1 MEEIDNTIINQD
13 YDSKS
18 FSTIQKVLILQRLLK
33 EWTAKKKMFIDNKE
47 KMISKIDKKCYQ
59 YFEGRIKVKK
69 AFDYILNDD
78 IKITN
83 RNYILKKEK
92 INTNDDLEKSIYNF
106 YFLLQNDNSL
116 MLKLI
121 ELCQN
126 RYYEELSD
134 FFVHFLYVN
143 IINFS
148 FAEDQL
154 FLMIYLLLE
163 KLIIQ
168 NLPYILKSNN
178 EEPITYLKDTFLF
191 YVFKSLTRKID
202 LRKYLGNILNSHI
215 LRLENLRLTLST
227 DISKVNKIVNLRN
240 AFIYRNFFE
249 SIGSL
254 KDSQIHKR
262 KQKFKGSKSGDTNI
276 NNLNKGNFGL
286 KRAKKIEIGTSIIQS
301 EENDYDII
309 DKKMNE
315 KKDEKN
321 NNEKDV
327 LDEYEIIDD
336 KGNIIENEEKPTT
349 IFKKRTTK
357 VEEND
362 KKDEKED
369 NKKENKININFEN
382 LKLGKKS
389 ISDYNNNKN
398 INENKNKLNFSLNI
412 SKGTSDIITKT
423 QLSMNVNNGKIP
435 LDIFFNDIDVTK
447 KKLSELREEY
457 DKREF
462 NDINFAMK
470 CYLDNLISQIPEKK
484 NNKINKK
491 VDINKDNNK
500 NDDGEI
506 FSSSLFN
513 EELYMIGQIKSNDN
527 FYQLMKKIKINHRII
542 SKIIN
547 NIINEISKNL
557 ASFPYSIKCI
567 FKIINELLKKKYLT
581 EEPYD
586 MDTYQGYLFKMNFLI
601 GNIILPI
608 IKDPNYNGIISN
620 DIISDITKENL
631 KIISSIFEKMITGQL
646 FTKKENSSMTLYN
659 LFIIETLPKLFE
671 LMNNFGKSIELPNY
685 IDKLIKCHYSE
696 RKINYDYFKE
706 DQNESIQFQSICSS
720 LNNLYIFI
728 NIIGMNKETLIDN
741 NANQE
746 QKKVLNNLVS
756 KSEII
761 INKYLNEQQGN
772 NREFFYM
779 TKVLYS
785 DKFKNEIDNICK
797 DNFFGTVPINEKDL
811 IVSYKKCLVEVLNY
825 ANKIQYE
832 NFYDL
837 TELKN
842 EKTMKKIKSKMV
854 KKEEEK
860 NNQIK
865 KPKNRCI
872 KSLKVSLIKIIE
884 SKKEDDV
891 DFKKIIFPHIKKNIL
906 FEMNSEMNDTLSQR
920 IVYCTNYLHL
930 YMRNLPNKYIE
941 NNYSLLFDE
950 LVIETKNNIKL
961 LWTNILFEYF
971 KKIKEAERVNMNAK
985 EFNSQI
991 KDLENLFYTEYL
1003 YKKLLLPGD
1012 FEIEKN
1018 KNNIISFLKYKNSN
1032 SEKNN
1037 TGFIILDDSKDKTIG
1052 EMVNDFPDFR
1062 EYENDYD
1069 NILEIEEKA
1078 NIPETLNKYLS
1089 YMGKQA
1095 EKEDYIRNMKK
1106 DELESIKCLLENYVI
1121 NKLYDKL
1128 FPSEIS
1134 EEDLFI
1140 YKKCERLSFIKP
1152 ENIMKKKGLISENLL
1167 NESIKIFEQ
1176 FDNKLTPLD
1185 KLKCIEKG
1193 FSIIENSIKFSSGQ
1207 KDCGFDDFINPVLY
1221 ILIKAKPKN
1230 FSTNVQYCNLYMTN
1244 LIPKKYE
1251 KLCADLSFYVEAI
1264 KEMKHTQLIG
1274 VSEEQ
1279 FGKDEFALEPNEKKP

>member
-1 MEEIDNTIINQD
+1 MEEIEKSFINQE

-47 KMISKIDKKCYQ
+47 KMISKIDKKCFQ

-92 INTNDDLEKSIYNF
+92 INIKEDLEKSIYNF

-148 FAEDQL
+148 FAEDKL
-154 FLMIYLLLE
+154 ILMIYLLLE
-163 KLIIQ
+163 KLIIES
-168 NLPYILKSNN
+168 LPYILEVYN
-178 EEPITYLKDTFLF
+178 EEPINYLKDTFLF

-215 LRLENLRLTLST
+215 LRLENLRLSLST

-240 AFIYRNFFE
+240 AYIYRSFFE

-254 KDSQIHKR
+254 KESQIHKR
-262 KQKFKGSKSGDTNI
+262 KQKIKNSKFGETNI

-309 DKKMNE
+309 DIKKNE
-315 KKDEKN
+315 KKEEKTKN
-321 NNEKDV
+321 DDDV
-327 LDEYEIIDD
+327 LDEYEILDAE
-336 KGNIIENEEKPTT
+336 GNIVEKKEKPIN

-357 VEEND
+357 GEESD

-369 NKKENKININFEN
+369 KKNENKININFEN

-389 ISDYNNNKN
+389 VSENNGTKN
-398 INENKNKLNFSLNI
+398 IDENKNKLNFSLNI
-412 SKGTSDIITKT
+412 SKGTSELIAKT
-423 QLSMNVNNGKIP
+423 QISMNVNNNGKIP

-447 KKLSELREEY
+447 KKLSELLEEY
-457 DKREF
+457 DKKEI
-462 NDINFAMK
+462 NDINLAMK
-470 CYLDNLISQIPEKK
+470 IYLRSLISEIPEKK
-484 NNKINKK
+484 NYKIKK
-491 VDINKDNNK
+491 KIDINSENK
-500 NDDGEI
+500 NDDDEI

-547 NIINEISKNL
+547 NIINDISKNL

-567 FKIINELLKKKYLT
+567 FKIIDELLKKKYLS
-581 EEPYD
+581 EQPYD
-586 MDTYQGYLFKMNFLI
+586 MDTYQYYLFKMNFLI
-601 GNIILPI
+601 GNILLPI

-631 KIISSIFEKMITGQL
+631 KIISSIFEKMLTGQL

-671 LMNNFGKSIELPNY
+671 LMDNFRKNIELPDCIN
-685 IDKLIKCHYSE
+685 KLIKCHYSE

-706 DQNESIQFQSICSS
+706 NPNESIQFQSICSS

-728 NIIGMNKETLIDN
+728 NIIGMNKETLIDKN
-741 NANQE
+741 ENPE
-746 QKKVLNNLVS
+746 QKKVLNEFVS

-785 DKFKNEIDNICK
+785 NKFKNEIDYIGK
-797 DNFFGTVPINEKDL
+797 DNFLGTVPKNENDL
-811 IVSYKKCLVEVLNY
+811 IISYKKCLVEVLNY

-842 EKTMKKIKSKMV
+842 EKTIKKIKSKIA

-860 NNQIK
+860 NNQDK
-865 KPKNRCI
+865 KTKNRAI

-891 DFKKIIFPHIKKNIL
+891 DFKKIIFPHIRKNIL
-906 FEMNSEMNDTLSQR
+906 FEMNSDMYDTLSQR

-941 NNYSLLFDE
+941 NNYGLLFDE
-950 LVIETKNNIKL
+950 LVVETKNNIKL
-961 LWTNILFEYF
+961 LWSNILFEYF
-971 KKIKEAERVNMNAK
+971 KKIKEAERVNLNAK

-1003 YKKLLLPGD
+1003 YKKLLLPSD
-1012 FEIEKN
+1012 FEILKDI
-1018 KNNIISFLKYKNSN
+1018 NNIISSFKYKNSN
-1032 SEKNN
+1032 LEKNN
-1037 TGFIILDDSKDKTIG
+1037 TGFIILEDSEDRTIG
-1052 EMVNDFPDFR
+1052 EMINNFPDFR

-1069 NILEIEEKA
+1069 NILDIEEKA
-1078 NIPETLNKYLS
+1078 NIPEALNKYLS
-1089 YMGKQA
+1089 YMEKQA
-1095 EKEDYIRNMKK
+1095 DKEDYIKNMKK
-1106 DELESIKCLLENYVI
+1106 EELENIKCLLENYVL

-1152 ENIMKKKGLISENLL
+1152 ENIMKNKGLISENLL
-1167 NESIKIFEQ
+1167 NECIKIFEQ

-1185 KLKCIEKG
+1185 KLKCFEKCL
-1193 FSIIENSIKFSSGQ
+1193 SIIENSIKFNSGE
-1207 KDCGFDDFINPVLY
+1207 KECGFDDFINPVLY
-1221 ILIKAKPKN
+1221 ILIKSKPKN
-1230 FSTNVQYCNLYMTN
+1230 LSTNVQFCNLYITN

-1251 KLCADLSFYVEAI
+1251 KLCADLSFYVQAI
-1264 KEMKHTQLIG
+1264 KEMKYTQLIG
-1274 VSEEQ
+1274 ISEEQ
-1279 FGKDEFALEPNEKKP
+1279 FGKDEFTLEANEKKP